1 MDVGYVWAVDMDL
14 EKFFDTVNQSKLVE
28 LLSKEIKDGRVIS
41 LIHKYLRA
49 GAVYC
54 GRFEETRKGVPQGG
68 PLSPLLANILLNEL
82 DHELA
87 RRKHWF
93 IRYADDLLILCKS
106 KASAEQAL
114 KHIKPYI
121 EKKLFLKVNMEK
133 TEVAYVG
140 NIKFLGYGFY
150 KDENGYQMRVHKK
163 TVKKLQEKVRQL
175 TDRSKSYAERKEQL
189 RKFII
194 GWVNYY
200 RLAKMEKLLKRT
212 DEWMRRRIRMNIW
225 KMWKKTRTRYTNLE
239 KLGVSHENA
248 GILANSRKGCW
259 RLSSSPILHVA
270 LSNKRLEKAGY
281 LFFSSYYKSV
291 KV

>member
-1 MDVGYVWAVDMDL
+1 MGSMDL

-87 RRKHWF
+87 RRGHWF

-150 KDENGYQMRVHKK
+150 KDGNGYQLRVHKK
-163 TVKKLQEKVRQL
+163 TVKKLKEKVRQL

-200 RLAKMEKLLKRT
+200 KLAKMEKLLKSI
-212 DEWMRRRIRMNIW
+212 DAWMRRRIRMNIW
-225 KMWKKTRTRYTNLE
+225 KMWKKVCTRYTNLE
-239 KLGVSHENA
+239 KLGVSHEKA

-259 RLSSSPILHVA
+259 RISGSPILQAA

-281 LFFSSYYKSV
+281 LFFNCYYKSV